1 MKKFP
6 QQIYVVRKKFGF
18 DETLV
23 VVKSLEQ
30 CGEIGEKK
38 IVGVYQLDC
47 TTLVWGK
54 VMIEPTGKR
63 KK

>member
-1 MKKFP
+1 MKRFP
-6 QQIYVVRKKFGF
+6 KQIYVVRGIF
-18 DETLV
+18 DSDEFLRV
-23 VVKSLEQ
+23 AESLEE
-30 CGEIGEKK
+30 CGEIGKK
-38 IVGVYQLDC
+38 KVVGVYQLDC